1 MASQPNKLVS
11 FAGVKNIQTHNYS
24 KCPNWVPYVFKGSSV
39 LVPLKIFYFE
49 PWVTSDF
56 FSMGGGDDQQ
66 ICFDYSRLRSRDSSV
81 GIATGY
87 GLDDQG
93 EREFESR

>member
-1 MASQPNKLVS
+1 MLKLLVKDNNS
-11 FAGVKNIQTHNYS
+11 AAG
-24 KCPNWVPYVFKGSSV
+24 
-39 LVPLKIFYFE
+39 IF
-49 PWVTSDF
+49 
-56 FSMGGGDDQQ
+56 DQLSHV
-66 ICFDYSRLRSRDSSV
+66 YRSRDSSV